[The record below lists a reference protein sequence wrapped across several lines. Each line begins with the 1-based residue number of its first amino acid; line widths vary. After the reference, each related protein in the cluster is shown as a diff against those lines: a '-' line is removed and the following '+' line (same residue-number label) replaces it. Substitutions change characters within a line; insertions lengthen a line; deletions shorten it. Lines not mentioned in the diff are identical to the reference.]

1 MDIMGLS
8 KRMFQQL
15 GQLKETPSS
24 LKAEKV
30 ESQPSKAQI
39 DHLSPMG
46 QRVATVAQEFNV
58 SRLPISE
65 VIPLQTRLTEVGLI
79 KTDQVRAQGLLTQLA
94 YKHQQAGPMNVEE
107 ALENHLDHLNQQGTV
122 LADYQEGKHL
132 LNTIR
137 NLISAREQQTHAA

>member
-15 GQLKETPSS
+15 GPTKDTQSS
-24 LKAEKV
+24 PEVKKPEEIQAK
-30 ESQPSKAQI
+30 I
-39 DHLSPMG
+39 DLDDLSPMG

-58 SRLPISE
+58 KQLPMPD

-79 KTDQVRAQGLLTQLA
+79 QSNQVRAQGLLTQLA
-94 YKHQQAGPMNVEE
+94 YKHQKAGPINMEK

-122 LADYQEGKHL
+122 LADYKEGKQL

-137 NLISAREQQTHAA
+137 NLISAREQHMQAS

>member
-15 GQLKETPSS
+15 GQMKEPQANQAVEQTPTPAAKIPLDS
-24 LKAEKV
+24 
-30 ESQPSKAQI
+30 
-39 DHLSPMG
+39 LSPMG
-46 QRVATVAQEFNV
+46 QRIATVAQEFNV
-58 SRLPISE
+58 KQLPISDI
-65 VIPLQTRLTEVGLI
+65 IPLQTRLTDIGLI

-94 YKHQQAGPMNVEE
+94 YKHQQAGPMNVER
-107 ALENHLDHLNQQGTV
+107 ALESHLEQLNQQGTV

-137 NLISAREQQTHAA
+137 NLISAREQDTHAA